1 MSEDSLVKQGVAK
14 GSALGGAV
22 LLITVGVLEILQGIS
37 AISEDDV
44 TVVGPEYAYQ
54 FDLTSWG
61 WIHLVLGVLV
71 TAVGIML
78 FTGATWAR
86 VGAIV
91 ICSLSILANF
101 LWLPHSPWWSII
113 IIALDVF
120 VIWPSRPGIPRS
132 SRGHPPNSLRSS
144 AFQLCASSF
153 RPGRTIMQTARAT
166 DHSRR
171 TNVPN

>member
-1 MSEDSLVKQGVAK
+1 MAEESLVKQGVAK
-14 GSALGGAV
+14 GTSMGGAV
-22 LLITVGVLEILQGIS
+22 LLVTVGVLEILQGIS
-37 AISEDDV
+37 AISKDDV

-86 VGAIV
+86 VGAI
-91 ICSLSILANF
+91 IFCSLSILANF
-101 LWLPHSPWWSII
+101 LWLPHSPWWSIT

-120 VIWPSRPGIPRS
+120 VIW
-132 SRGHPPNSLRSS
+132 
-144 AFQLCASSF
+144 AV
-153 RPGRTIMQTARAT
+153 AT
-166 DHSRR
+166 WNPD
-171 TNVPN
+171 VI